1 MSLNSLHFIVLFC
14 ILLILLSIISLIR
27 KTIGEYELLKQLQIS
42 LLLIFSLFFITI
54 WDWRYC
60 VCSVVYTVFVYTLG
74 ILTEK
79 RHSRTIMLVGIF
91 GSIIM
96 LGYFKYTNFF
106 INSFTDLFGVK
117 IKVLNIILPIG
128 ISFYTFSGISY
139 LIDVYWKKYHA
150 ERNVL
155 CFALYMLFFGKIT
168 AGPIVRA
175 DMFLPQVKR
184 YRGIQCEKVIAG
196 MQIFIFGL
204 FKKIVLADHLSI
216 FVDDVFYAPS
226 AYNTI
231 TVILGIISYSL
242 QIYFDF
248 SGYSDM
254 AIGVAKIVGFD
265 LNPNFNLPYLSTNI
279 SDFWKRWHI
288 SFSSWLRDY
297 VYIPLGG
304 SKKGTN
310 RTYINLLLVM
320 LVSGIWHGA
329 GYTFI
334 VWGFLHGVV

>member
-1 MSLNSLHFIVLFC
+1 MFC
-14 ILLILLSIISLIR
+14 
-27 KTIGEYELLKQLQIS
+27 TIYA
-42 LLLIFSLFFITI
+42 
-54 WDWRYC
+54 
-60 VCSVVYTVFVYTLG
+60 
-74 ILTEK
+74 
-79 RHSRTIMLVGIF
+79 F
-91 GSIIM
+91 G
-96 LGYFKYTNFF
+96 
-106 INSFTDLFGVK
+106 
-117 IKVLNIILPIG
+117 
-128 ISFYTFSGISY
+128 
-139 LIDVYWKKYHA
+139 
-150 ERNVL
+150 
-155 CFALYMLFFGKIT
+155 GKIT

-175 DMFLPQVKR
+175 DMFLPQVKG
-184 YRGIQCEKVIAG
+184 YRGIQCKKVIVG

-216 FVDDVFYAPS
+216 FVDDVFYSPS

-265 LNPNFNLPYLSTNI
+265 LSPNFNLPYLSTNI

-304 SKKGTN
+304 RKKGTN

-334 VWGFLHGVV
+334 VWGFLHGVVSVCHRIIKKYVVGFELPKWIRIFITYVIVAFLWVPFRADDMETTVTVWKGAFSVHSGIC

>member
-1 MSLNSLHFIVLFC
+1 
-14 ILLILLSIISLIR
+14 
-27 KTIGEYELLKQLQIS
+27 
-42 LLLIFSLFFITI
+42 
-54 WDWRYC
+54 
-60 VCSVVYTVFVYTLG
+60 
-74 ILTEK
+74 
-79 RHSRTIMLVGIF
+79 
-91 GSIIM
+91 
-96 LGYFKYTNFF
+96 
-106 INSFTDLFGVK
+106 
-117 IKVLNIILPIG
+117 
-128 ISFYTFSGISY
+128 
-139 LIDVYWKKYHA
+139 
-150 ERNVL
+150 
-155 CFALYMLFFGKIT
+155 
-168 AGPIVRA
+168 
-175 DMFLPQVKR
+175 
-184 YRGIQCEKVIAG
+184 

-265 LNPNFNLPYLSTNI
+265 LSPNFNLPYLSTNI

-297 VYIPLGG
+297 VYIPLGS

-334 VWGFLHGVV
+334 VWGFLHGVVSVCHRIIKKYVVGFELPKWIRIFITYVIVAFLWVPFRADDMETTVTVWKGAFSVHSGICQPFTWTFFAIACLVAGTALAILKSKNENNSYVSGYYPVLDLTKFWNLVMFFVFVGLTILMENFGNTAFIYGKF

>member
-1 MSLNSLHFIVLFC
+1 
-14 ILLILLSIISLIR
+14 
-27 KTIGEYELLKQLQIS
+27 
-42 LLLIFSLFFITI
+42 
-54 WDWRYC
+54 
-60 VCSVVYTVFVYTLG
+60 
-74 ILTEK
+74 
-79 RHSRTIMLVGIF
+79 
-91 GSIIM
+91 
-96 LGYFKYTNFF
+96 
-106 INSFTDLFGVK
+106 
-117 IKVLNIILPIG
+117 
-128 ISFYTFSGISY
+128 
-139 LIDVYWKKYHA
+139 
-150 ERNVL
+150 
-155 CFALYMLFFGKIT
+155 
-168 AGPIVRA
+168 
-175 DMFLPQVKR
+175 
-184 YRGIQCEKVIAG
+184 

-265 LNPNFNLPYLSTNI
+265 LSPNFNLPYLSTNI

-334 VWGFLHGVV
+334 VWGFLHGVVSCQTAHCGRCKPHFDFGDNTFPIVPYRHLPQTLIGMTADCRSLV